1 MPAGFKYDLKPIEKT
16 MPELCRFETVYRLS
30 GGFNLD
36 TSNLNGVVRIPPMA
50 PLAIDFKAR
59 TAKVVVN
66 VEVAEK
72 ITAGATTLKIK
83 KGSFVYV
90 GMHLGNGTNGGT
102 IETIDKTS
110 SADYDTVTLAASP
123 TLAAEV
129 GSVLFEASAVAGKTP
144 KVTANAL
151 NYAWTEVKGGATV
164 TAVGQA
170 YEIRTSKLLV
180 PISEN
185 DKTSLGDRF
194 MFTY

>member
-16 MPELCRFETVYRLS
+16 MPELCRYETVYRIS

-36 TSNLNGVVRIPPMA
+36 ISNLSGVERIPPMT
-50 PLAIDFKAR
+50 PLFIDFKAR

-72 ITAGATTLKIK
+72 ITAGTTALKIK
-83 KGSFVYV
+83 KGSFAYV
-90 GMHLGNGTNGGT
+90 GMHLGNGSNGGT
-102 IETIDKTS
+102 IEAIDKTS
-110 SADYDTVTLAASP
+110 STDYDTVTLAASP

-144 KVTANAL
+144 KATANAL
-151 NYAWTEVKGGATV
+151 NYAWTEVKAGESV

-185 DKTSLGDRF
+185 DNTSLGDRF

>member
-16 MPELCRFETVYRLS
+16 MPELCRYETVYRIS

-36 TSNLNGVVRIPPMA
+36 ISNLSGVERIPPMT
-50 PLAIDFKAR
+50 PLVIDFKNR

-66 VEVAEK
+66 VEVVEK
-72 ITAGATTLKIK
+72 ITAGTTALKIK
-83 KGSFVYV
+83 KGSFAYV
-90 GMHLGNGTNGGT
+90 GMHWGNGSNGGT
-102 IETIDKTS
+102 IEAIDKTS
-110 SADYDTVTLAASP
+110 STDYDTVTLAASP
-123 TLAAEV
+123 TLAAEA

-144 KVTANAL
+144 KATANAL
-151 NYAWTEVKGGATV
+151 NYAWTEVKAGETV

-170 YEIRTSKLLV
+170 YEIKTSKLLV
-180 PISEN
+180 PVSEN

>member
-1 MPAGFKYDLKPIEKT
+1 MPAGFKYDVKPIEKT

-36 TSNLNGVVRIPPMA
+36 TTNLTGIDKIPPMT
-50 PLAIDFKAR
+50 PLVIDFKTR

-72 ITAGATTLKIK
+72 ITAGTTTLKIQ
-83 KGSFVYV
+83 KGSFAYV
-90 GMHLGNGTNGGT
+90 SMHLGNGSNGGT
-102 IETIDKTS
+102 IEAIDKTS
-110 SADYDTVTLAASP
+110 NADYDTVTLAASP

-151 NYAWTEVKGGATV
+151 NYAWTKVEAGATV
-164 TAVGQA
+164 TAIGRA

-180 PISEN
+180 PVS
-185 DKTSLGDRF
+185 DKDKESLGDRF

>member
-1 MPAGFKYDLKPIEKT
+1 MPAGLKYDLNPIEKT
-16 MPELCRFETVYRLS
+16 MPELCRFDTVYRLS

-36 TSNLNGVVRIPPMA
+36 TTNLSGFDKIPPMT

-72 ITAGATTLKIK
+72 ISASSTTLKIK
-83 KGSFVYV
+83 KGSFAYV
-90 GMHLGNGTNGGT
+90 GMHLGNGSNGGT
-102 IETIDKTS
+102 IEAIDKTS
-110 SADYDTVTLAASP
+110 STDYDTVTLAASP
-123 TLAAEV
+123 TLAADA
-129 GSVLFEASAVAGKTP
+129 GAVLFEASAANGKTP

-151 NYAWTEVKGGATV
+151 NYSWKKVEAGASV
-164 TAVGQA
+164 AAVGRA

-180 PISEN
+180 PVS
-185 DKTSLGDRF
+185 DKDKESLGDRF

>member
-1 MPAGFKYDLKPIEKT
+1 MPAGFKYDLNPIEKT
-16 MPELCRFETVYRLS
+16 MPELCRFETVYRIS

-36 TSNLNGVVRIPPMA
+36 ISNLSGVERIPPMT
-50 PLAIDFKAR
+50 PLVIDFKNR

-72 ITAGATTLKIK
+72 ITAGTTALKIK
-83 KGSFVYV
+83 KGSFAYV
-90 GMHLGNGTNGGT
+90 GMHLGNGSNGGT
-102 IETIDKTS
+102 IEAIDKTS
-110 SADYDTVTLAASP
+110 NADYDTVTLAASP

-144 KVTANAL
+144 KATANAL
-151 NYAWTEVKGGATV
+151 NYAWTEVKAGETV
-164 TAVGQA
+164 AAVGQA

-180 PISEN
+180 PVSEN

>member
-1 MPAGFKYDLKPIEKT
+1 MPAGLKYDLNPIEKT
-16 MPELCRFETVYRLS
+16 MPELCRFDTVYRLS

-36 TSNLNGVVRIPPMA
+36 TTNLSGFDRIPPMT
-50 PLAIDFKAR
+50 PLSVDFKAR

-72 ITAGATTLKIK
+72 ISASSTTLKIK
-83 KGSFVYV
+83 KGSFAYV
-90 GMHLGNGTNGGT
+90 GMHLGNGSNGGT
-102 IETIDKTS
+102 IEAIDKTS
-110 SADYDTVTLAASP
+110 STDYDTVTLAASP
-123 TLAAEV
+123 TLAADA
-129 GSVLFEASAVAGKTP
+129 GAVLFEASAATGKAP

-151 NYAWTEVKGGATV
+151 NYSWKKVEAGVSVAAIGR
-164 TAVGQA
+164 A

>member
-16 MPELCRFETVYRLS
+16 MPELCRYETVYRIS

-36 TSNLNGVVRIPPMA
+36 ISNLSGFERIPPMT
-50 PLAIDFKAR
+50 PLVIDFKNR

-66 VEVAEK
+66 VEVVEK
-72 ITAGATTLKIK
+72 ITTGTTALKIK
-83 KGSFVYV
+83 KGSFAYV
-90 GMHLGNGTNGGT
+90 GMHLGNGSNGGT
-102 IETIDKTS
+102 IEAIDKTS
-110 SADYDTVTLAASP
+110 STDYDTVTLAASP
-123 TLAAEV
+123 TLAAEA

-144 KVTANAL
+144 KATANAL
-151 NYAWTEVKGGATV
+151 NYAWTEVKAGETV

-170 YEIRTSKLLV
+170 YEIKTSKLLV
-180 PISEN
+180 PVSEN

>member
-66 VEVAEK
+66 VEVAER

-83 KGSFVYV
+83 KGSFAYV
-90 GMHLGNGTNGGT
+90 GMHLGNGTNDGT
-102 IETIDKTS
+102 IEAIDKTS
-110 SADYDTVTLAASP
+110 SAGYDTVTLAASP